1 MDSRIEFKDYHA
13 EWGTPRVNLEDLG
26 VPYFHPTKLDWRQA
40 SKFEIKDGCLVG
52 QHFKHKKSG
61 VSYLTKRT
69 EWLSNKKLNFIV
81 YPNNRYIRISF
92 YLYIKTQKI
101 KILFNTTQIFFWKS
115 T

>member
-13 EWGTPRVNLEDLG
+13 EWGTPRASLEDLG

-61 VSYLTKRT
+61 ASYLTKRI
-69 EWLSNKKLNFIV
+69 E
-81 YPNNRYIRISF
+81 
-92 YLYIKTQKI
+92 
-101 KILFNTTQIFFWKS
+101 
-115 T
+115 